1 MALRLVPLLCLI
13 LPAFG
18 GPPDDAIL
26 RALVRVEVEKQQ
38 GPGDTGAG
46 IVISASPD
54 SVRIVTATHVIEKAK
69 AWWVYFYSDKSVRY
83 PATVLGRSSDP
94 NELDLAVLE
103 VLRPANR
110 PLPTGIP
117 ALAVRDRGTLARGE
131 SVWSVDREWD
141 VVPNTV
147 VALFDGVDPQHFR
160 YTRGSTDDGFSGGAV
175 FDDAGKLIGIHHG
188 GKAGGTYAVA
198 VKVESAVETLNGPL
212 GYNTPNL
219 AVGNTASVR
228 DNPPPAK
235 PAASTLRAGSTR
247 VNPKDGLTYVWI
259 PPGTFRMGC
268 SVGDNECPDNER
280 PAHDVTITK
289 GFWIGQTEV
298 TQEAYRRIIKDQNPS
313 NHKGPTFPVDDIR
326 WNQALAYCQAAGLRL
341 PTEAEWEYAARAG
354 DQRSRYGDI
363 DAIAWYRG
371 NSGNETH
378 GVAQKSP
385 NAWGLYDTLGNVT
398 EWTADWYGD
407 KFPIATT
414 DPSGPTSGL
423 YRVIRGNYWGRDSQE
438 IRVSQ
443 RSAAGPDDLRGS
455 GGIGVRCVGEL
466 P

>member
-1 MALRLVPLLCLI
+1 VEFARRVFMLFFLA
-13 LPAFG
+13 LPALAAA
-18 GPPDDAIL
+18 PDDMTL
-26 RALVRVEVEKQQ
+26 RALVRVEAEKQQ

-103 VLRPANR
+103 IRPKDR
-110 PLPTGIP
+110 PLPSGIP

-141 VVPNTV
+141 VVPNTI

-235 PAASTLRAGSTR
+235 PAASTLRASATR
-247 VNPKDGLTYVWI
+247 LNPKDGLTYVRI
-259 PPGTFRMGC
+259 PPGSFTMGC
-268 SVGDNECPDNER
+268 SRNDGECNDDEKQPR
-280 PAHDVTITK
+280 DVTITK

-298 TQEAYRRIIKDQNPS
+298 TQEAYQRVMNGQNPS
-313 NHKGPTFPVDDIR
+313 SFRGPKLPVERIT
-326 WNQALAYCQAAGLRL
+326 WNQAQAYCQAARLRL

-363 DAIAWYRG
+363 DAIAWYEK
-371 NSGNETH
+371 NSGNKTH
-378 GVAQKSP
+378 EVAQKLP
-385 NAWGLYDTLGNVT
+385 NAWGLYDMLGNVS
-398 EWTADWYGD
+398 EWTADWYAD
-407 KFPIATT
+407 KLPMATA
-414 DPSGPTSGL
+414 DPSGPASGQ
-423 YRVIRGNYWGRDSQE
+423 YRALRGGSWVYGSTGV
-438 IRVSQ
+438 RVS
-443 RSAAGPDDLRGS
+443 LRYESRPGDQSGS
-455 GGIGVRCVGEL
+455 TGVRCVGEL